1 MSTSA
6 MRAGVAGGVTPAAE
20 PSLAEVGEGPGIEEA
35 EVVAIGG
42 TGQGA
47 ELARR
52 SGRFFLRRHL
62 DGRMPAPQHYRL
74 FF

>member
-1 MSTSA
+1 MA
-6 MRAGVAGGVTPAAE
+6 RGVTPAAE
-20 PSLAEVGEGPGIEEA
+20 PSLAEVGEGPRTEEA

-52 SGRFFLRRHL
+52 SGRFFLVAVSERTDARKATLLLYH
-62 DGRMPAPQHYRL
+62 
-74 FF
+74 